1 VTNLTERPRDI
12 VVVGASA
19 GGVQAVRTLLE
30 GMTPCFAGAMFVT
43 IHRSPHFESTLPAVL
58 RGRTEH
64 IVEEPR
70 DGDKVVPGRVYVAPR
85 DLHLMLEDSRVRA
98 VRGPREHFTRPAV
111 DPLFRSAAV
120 TYGPRVV
127 GVVLTGGGA
136 DGLDGLIAIK
146 AAGGLSLVQ
155 DPSEA
160 EAPSMPR
167 SAISQDDV
175 DAVLDLNTI
184 AGTLGVL
191 TDGRVQAAPKQR
203 RVGRR

>member
-12 VVVGASA
+12 VVVGAST
-19 GGVQAVRTLLE
+19 GGVQAVRSLLQRVP
-30 GMTPCFAGAMFVT
+30 PCFAGAMFVT
-43 IHRSPHFESTLPAVL
+43 IHRSPHFESMLPAVL

-70 DGDKVVPGRVYVAPR
+70 DGDKVVPGRVYIAPR
-85 DLHLMLEDSRVRA
+85 DLHLMVEDSRVRT
-98 VRGPREHFTRPAV
+98 VRGPREHFTRPAA

-167 SAISQDDV
+167 RAIAQDDV
-175 DAVLDLNTI
+175 DAVLDLDAI
-184 AGTLGVL
+184 GETLCAL
-191 TDGRVQAAPKQR
+191 TDGRVQPAPKQR
-203 RVGRR
+203 TVGRR